1 MPTQA
6 MDAVTK
12 IGLMGGTFDPIHF
25 GHLRPALDVAEH
37 LQFDH
42 VRFIPANIPPHRA
55 LPGISA
61 EHRREMVRLAI
72 QQETRFR
79 LDTRELDKNDI
90 SYTVETLQD
99 LRKELGQNVQ
109 LFWLLGM
116 DAVQGFTRWH
126 RWQEILQLTHL
137 VVSHRPGYQQDLGEL
152 SSYRAESQQ
161 ALLSAKT
168 GKIYC
173 LPVTQLD
180 ISATMIRKRLS
191 QGLSINYLMPQA
203 TCQYIQ
209 ENQLYQ

>member
-1 MPTQA
+1 MSKN
-6 MDAVTK
+6 VTDSVIR

-25 GHLRPALDVAEH
+25 GHLRPALEVAEH
-37 LQFDH
+37 LQLDH

-72 QQETRFR
+72 QQENRFK
-79 LDTRELDKNDI
+79 LDTRELDKNDT
-90 SYTVETLQD
+90 SYTVQTLHD
-99 LRKELGQNVQ
+99 LREELGQQVQ

-116 DAVQGFTRWH
+116 DAIQGFTRWH
-126 RWQEILQLTHL
+126 RWQEILQLSHL
-137 VVSHRPGYQQDLGEL
+137 VVSHRPGYTQDLGEL
-152 SSYRAESQQ
+152 SCYSVDNKQ
-161 ALLSAKT
+161 ALFAAKT
-168 GKIYC
+168 GKIYS

-191 QGLSINYLMPQA
+191 QGLSVNYLMPQA

>member
-1 MPTQA
+1 MSKN
-6 MDAVTK
+6 VTDSVIR

-25 GHLRPALDVAEH
+25 GHLRPALEVAEH
-37 LQFDH
+37 LQLDH

-61 EHRREMVRLAI
+61 DHRREMVRLAI
-72 QQETRFR
+72 QQEACFR

-90 SYTVETLQD
+90 SYTVETLHD
-99 LRKELGQNVQ
+99 LREELGRQVQ

-126 RWQEILQLTHL
+126 RWQDILQLTHL
-137 VVSHRPGYQQDLGEL
+137 VVSHRPGYEQQLGEL
-152 SSYRAESQQ
+152 SNHFADSRQTLFAAE
-161 ALLSAKT
+161 T

-173 LPVTQLD
+173 MPVTQLD
-180 ISATMIRKRLS
+180 ISATMIRTRLS
-191 QGLSINYLMPQA
+191 KGLSVNYLMPQA
-203 TCQYIQ
+203 TSQYIQ